1 MDEVG
6 KDRAE
11 NRCVRLPENFRL
23 DVLHETLK
31 QGFDVS
37 GFETN
42 GFEGP
47 VQTGSAG
54 FGLYLRNI
62 GLQATGEMIGEQ
74 LGVLS
79 SQTLVLVKS
88 LEKCKILCVE
98 MIKWY
103 TSSSVKEPLT
113 GFNKTAPS

>member
-1 MDEVG
+1 MDKVG
-6 KDRAE
+6 KDRTE

-54 FGLYLRNI
+54 FGLDLRNI
-62 GLQATGEMIGEQ
+62 GLQASGEMIGEQ

-79 SQTLVLVKS
+79 RQTLVLVKS
-88 LEKCKILCVE
+88 LETQKILCIE

-113 GFNKTAPS
+113 G